1 MPLGEY
7 TEVCRG
13 AKGGEVV
20 YTQLI
25 PWWPQLRRNYAVFTE
40 SFLLQADR
48 LPHSHSYTSNKS
60 KSLTFSSRLTNMIF
74 CLDINTNTL
83 LLFFF

>member
-40 SFLLQADR
+40 ACLLHKLIGYR
-48 LPHSHSYTSNKS
+48 IPIPILV
-60 KSLTFSSRLTNMIF
+60 
-74 CLDINTNTL
+74 
-83 LLFFF
+83 